1 MRACARCVRELCR
14 SLCVRDAFFIV
25 EPNRSQLAMLTG
37 LIDAGKLQ
45 PVVGAVFPIAKARQA
60 YEHKPTRGKVVLEVA
75 L

>member
-1 MRACARCVRELCR
+1 VPITLRARRFLHRRAQP
-14 SLCVRDAFFIV
+14 I
-25 EPNRSQLAMLTG
+25 QLAMPTG

-75 L
+75 V